1 MSHNPKNLAYDAKE
15 PAFLQRLRG
24 QYAGSSGGLERPVS
38 QRPRRPRDDTDDD
51 GPTYVDAESHE
62 VVSKEEYEAMVNLG
76 GDKLAETDG
85 KNLENSAAESTTGGA
100 ADAKNTTTTSKQNL
114 AEIGGPRKR
123 KQAKV
128 VTNDAQ
134 EGESD
139 DTRPKDTGLRK
150 PTQEKKKKKKIK
162 LSFEE

>member
-1 MSHNPKNLAYDAKE
+1 MAHNAKNLAYDAKE

-24 QYAGSSGGLERPVS
+24 QYGGSSGGLERPVS
-38 QRPRRPRDDTDDD
+38 QRPRRLRDDTEDDA
-51 GPTYVDAESHE
+51 PTYVDAESNE
-62 VVSKEEYEAMVNLG
+62 VVSKEEYEAMVKG
-76 GDKLAETDG
+76 EDDKSGKDDDKSAETTTRDG
-85 KNLENSAAESTTGGA
+85 E
-100 ADAKNTTTTSKQNL
+100 ADAKKATATSKQNL

-128 VTNDAQ
+128 VTDEVQ
-134 EGESD
+134 DGESE
-139 DTRPKDTGLRK
+139 DTRPKDTGPRK